1 MSGLPF
7 VIITCLRPVVNSDEA
22 RVLCSF
28 AYWVSAEK
36 PQPYNAALNERTG
49 PKPND

>member
-28 AYWVSAEK
+28 AYWVSLGK
-36 PQPYNAALNERTG
+36 AAAVQRRPE
-49 PKPND
+49 